1 MSLNQIIKIPSE
13 QSAFDTSGSKNNV
26 DFTLPAGEVYDL
38 SKSYIAI
45 SIDAKS
51 ATAAGAEFI
60 ARGMLNL
67 GASVDGVA
75 LTEQSCV
82 HIPSGATFIKNAHM
96 SSQNKGKISD
106 IRLVNKYAFTKSQY
120 TKTTEDQRN
129 DLGAFNPRQVEN
141 VTISG
146 CTNEYNTYGKDTS
159 RYRTHDIRIP
169 LKEILP
175 YCRTSA
181 HDGNKHGATRLHT
194 EINFDQ
200 LKNQEVSIDANFT
213 APVTTGNATTDAD
226 SRGLV
231 NIDRMSNITA
241 DTGVVNRN
249 RTLNSVAKYSSKN
262 FMPFYVGETLSIA
275 GKYDAQGGA
284 GAVNIVPNERT
295 IVEILQDGTDHV
307 NLVLNADLTATVAVA
322 TGGVFSDLVVSDL
335 TADAG
340 NATLNILNVELVTE
354 VVEDPPP
361 SSVITYD
368 TVLSEEDTYST
379 ANSLNRV
386 YDIPPM
392 CKNFYIMFFKGNGIA
407 SDDAN
412 LLTYRVAIDNV
423 EQSQGLVSVGS
434 AEHKDNIMR
443 TFSNGGG
450 ELNNISEL
458 YFTSQGNSGTAASR
472 GFRSTMVAYPVPFLN
487 RSQKLQVELNATAG
501 QNLTGRLVV
510 YYDVVRQV

>member
-1 MSLNQIIKIPSE
+1 MQ
-13 QSAFDTSGSKNNV
+13 
-26 DFTLPAGEVYDL
+26 
-38 SKSYIAI
+38 
-45 SIDAKS
+45 
-51 ATAAGAEFI
+51 
-60 ARGMLNL
+60 
-67 GASVDGVA
+67 
-75 LTEQSCV
+75 
-82 HIPSGATFIKNAHM
+82 
-96 SSQNKGKISD
+96 
-106 IRLVNKYAFTKSQY
+106 
-120 TKTTEDQRN
+120 
-129 DLGAFNPRQVEN
+129 
-141 VTISG
+141 
-146 CTNEYNTYGKDTS
+146 
-159 RYRTHDIRIP
+159 
-169 LKEILP
+169 EILP

-200 LKNQEVSIDANFT
+200 LKNQEVNLSSTLT

-226 SRGLV
+226 SRGAV

-262 FMPFYVGETLSIA
+262 FMPFYVGETLIINGDYTPPSGTA
-275 GKYDAQGGA
+275 AAFVAQ
-284 GAVNIVPNERT
+284 ERT
-295 IVEILQDGTDHV
+295 IVEILQDTTDHV
-307 NLVLNADLTATVAVA
+307 NLVLNADLVATVAVA

-335 TADAG
+335 AADAA

-361 SSVITYD
+361 SSIITYD
-368 TVLSEEDTYST
+368 TVLSEEDTYT
-379 ANSLNRV
+379 AANSLNRV

-423 EQSQGLVSVGS
+423 EQSQGLVSMGS

-443 TFSNGGG
+443 VFANGGG
-450 ELNNISEL
+450 ELHNISEL
-458 YFTSQGNSGTAASR
+458 YFTSQGASGTAASR
-472 GFRSTMVAYPVPFLN
+472 GFRSTMIAYPVAFLN

-501 QNLTGRLVV
+501 QNLSGRHVCF
-510 YYDVVRQV
+510 YDVVRQV

>member
-26 DFTLPAGEVYDL
+26 DFTLPSNATYDL

-45 SIDAKS
+45 SVDAKS

-75 LTEQSCV
+75 LSEGSCV
-82 HIPSGATFIKNAHM
+82 HIPSGAAFIKNAHL

-120 TKTTEDQRN
+120 SKTTEDQRN
-129 DLGAFNPRQVEN
+129 DLGSFNPRQVEN
-141 VTISG
+141 FTISG
-146 CTNEYNTYGKDTS
+146 CTNEYNTYGNEES

-200 LKNQEVSIDANFT
+200 LKNQEVSLSST
-213 APVTTGNATTDAD
+213 LKAPVTTGNAATNDD
-226 SRGLV
+226 SRGNR
-231 NIDRMSNITA
+231 NIDRMNNITA

-249 RTLNSVAKYSSKN
+249 RTLVTVAKYASKN

-275 GKYDAQGGA
+275 GDYDAGGGA
-284 GAVNIVPNERT
+284 GAVGMVAQERT
-295 IVEILQDGTDHV
+295 IVEIILGGLDHAI
-307 NLVLNADLTATVAVA
+307 LVLNADLVATVAVA

-335 TADAG
+335 AADAG

-361 SSVITYD
+361 SAVITYD
-368 TVLSEEDTYST
+368 TVLSEEDTYT
-379 ANSLNRV
+379 PANSLNRV

-423 EQSQGLVSVGS
+423 EQSQGLVSMGS

-443 TFSNGGG
+443 TFANGGG
-450 ELNNISEL
+450 ELHNISEL
-458 YFTSQGNSGTAASR
+458 YFTSQGASGTAASR
-472 GFRSTMVAYPVPFLN
+472 GFRSTMIAYPVAFLN

-501 QNLTGRLVV
+501 QNLSGRHVCF
-510 YYDVVRQV
+510 YDVVKQV

>member
-1 MSLNQIIKIPSE
+1 MSLNQIIKIPSD

-26 DFTLPAGEVYDL
+26 DFTLAPGEVYDL

-45 SIDAKS
+45 SVDAKS
-51 ATAAGAEFI
+51 STSAGAEFI

-67 GASVDGVA
+67 GASVDGAA
-75 LTEQSCV
+75 LTQQSCV
-82 HIPSGATFIKNAHM
+82 HIPSGATFIKNAHL

-120 TKTTEDQRN
+120 SKTTEDQRN
-129 DLGAFNPRQVEN
+129 DLGEFNPRQVEN
-141 VTISG
+141 VTVCG
-146 CTNEYNTYGKDTS
+146 TTNEYNTYGNEVS

-200 LKNQEVSIDANFT
+200 LKNQVVNLSNT
-213 APVTTGNATTDAD
+213 LKAPVTTGNAATDAD
-226 SRGLV
+226 SRGST
-231 NIDRMSNITA
+231 NIDRIGNITA
-241 DTGVVNRN
+241 NSGLVNHN
-249 RTLNSVAKYSSKN
+249 RTIISVAKYASKN
-262 FMPFYVGETLSIA
+262 FMPFYVGETLIIN
-275 GKYDAQGGA
+275 GQYTPPGGA
-284 GAVNIVPNERT
+284 AANFVAQERT
-295 IVEILQDGTDHV
+295 IVEIIQGV
-307 NLVLNADLTATVAVA
+307 NENVRMVLNADLVATVAVVD
-322 TGGVFSDLVVSDL
+322 GGVFSDLVVSDL
-335 TADAG
+335 AADAG

-361 SSVITYD
+361 SAVITYD
-368 TVLSEEDTYST
+368 TVLSEEDTYT
-379 ANSLNRV
+379 AANSLNRV

-423 EQSQGLVSVGS
+423 EQSQGLVSLGS

-443 TFSNGGG
+443 TFANGGG
-450 ELNNISEL
+450 ELHNISEL
-458 YFTSQGNSGTAASR
+458 YFTSIGASGAAAQ
-472 GFRSTMVAYPVPFLN
+472 GFRSTMIAYPTAFLN

-510 YYDVVRQV
+510 YYDCVRQV